1 MSAEAADPGG
11 KSARLL
17 PRDIYSYSDHAPI
30 VCKFGVANELGISP
44 EGT

>member
-1 MSAEAADPGG
+1 MVTEAADSGG

-17 PRDIYSYSDHAPI
+17 PRDMYSYSDHAPM
-30 VCKFGVANELGISP
+30 VCKFGVANESGIPP